1 MKPKARLLG
10 RSGSKKRLVVPPSPA
25 PVVAAEGGMDEGKA
39 EERRKEAE
47 REEGRERERG
57 LLGVIEADKY
67 AIMRR
72 CSIPARDL
80 RILDPLLSYPSTLL
94 GREQAIV
101 VNLEHIKCIIMAEE
115 VLLLNWRNFQVARVV
130 EELKARLPLHLNAG
144 GQQALAGGA
153 GGGVEELKARLPLH
167 LHTAGH
173 QVGGWLLL
181 QGTSMSLSHCTT
193 QHCTAHLSALP
204 GGGGG
209 GVEELKARLPLH
221 FHTHSRPPGSKATN
235 CGEGSSYKVCVCM
248 FPFVPLLSTSGSAAL
263 PGGQGGWVGGWVE
276 GERVGR

>member
-57 LLGVIEADKY
+57 LLGVRRNKGAGARSWLRIDQSGQTQVIEADKY

-130 EELKARLPLHLNAG
+130 EELKARLPLHLNAA
-144 GQQALAGGA
+144 GQQ
-153 GGGVEELKARLPLH
+153 
-167 LHTAGH
+167 
-173 QVGGWLLL
+173 
-181 QGTSMSLSHCTT
+181 
-193 QHCTAHLSALP
+193 
-204 GGGGG
+204 
-209 GVEELKARLPLH
+209 
-221 FHTHSRPPGSKATN
+221 
-235 CGEGSSYKVCVCM
+235 
-248 FPFVPLLSTSGSAAL
+248 
-263 PGGQGGWVGGWVE
+263 
-276 GERVGR
+276 